1 MITSWQKYSLVQH
14 PLMIQILVYR
24 SKKNCTDSREFPM
37 ANLFKG
43 FSKLENECYMQP
55 AIESDN

>member
-1 MITSWQKYSLVQH
+1 
-14 PLMIQILVYR
+14 VYR